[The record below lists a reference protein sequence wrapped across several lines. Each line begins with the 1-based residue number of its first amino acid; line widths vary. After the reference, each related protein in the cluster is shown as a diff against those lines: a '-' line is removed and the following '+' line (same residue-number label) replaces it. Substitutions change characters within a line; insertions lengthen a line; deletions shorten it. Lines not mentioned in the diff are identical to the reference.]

1 MERTKRAE
9 PLSSQMQRKVHNNSI
24 KKEKEPEGSFSL
36 GAISTGSTLLD
47 LCISAGRIRGGG
59 LPYGILV
66 EAFGPNSSGKTILLC
81 QIAGNVE
88 AADGNALFND
98 PEARL
103 SEQFSMMFGMHLK
116 KKDYKVPDTVTEVFE
131 TVRSWKPENP
141 DVINGIFIDSL
152 AALSTDMEM
161 SAKGDKMGSR
171 RAKELSQELR
181 VTCRI
186 IKKKK
191 LLMVCSNQIRDNM
204 DAGMFE
210 SKTTTPGGHAMEF
223 YSSVRLKF
231 STPKKVWDTVT
242 VAGKEVKRAIGI
254 ESEIEVFKN
263 SVWKPYRKAPVIM
276 IFDYGIDD
284 IRANLQFLKEYT
296 GAKTYKVG
304 DIDLGKSLKGAIRRV
319 EDNNLVRKL
328 KNKVI
333 DLWMDIESKFDS
345 ERKPRYDRKTN

>member
-1 MERTKRAE
+1 MERTKNKG
-9 PLSSQMQRKVHNNSI
+9 LSKQMQDKVAKGNTI
-24 KKEKEPEGSFSL
+24 KKEKEPEGDFAL

-47 LCISAGRIRGGG
+47 LAISAGRIRGGG
-59 LPYGILV
+59 LPCGILV

-88 AADGNALFND
+88 AAEGEALFND

-103 SEQFSMMFGMHLK
+103 SQQFSMMFGMHLK
-116 KKDYKVPDTVTEVFE
+116 KKNYKIPDTVTEVFE
-131 TVRSWKPENP
+131 TARDWEPTNP
-141 DVINGIFIDSL
+141 NVVNGIFVDSL

-181 VTCRI
+181 VTCRLI
-186 IKKKK
+186 RKKK

-210 SKTTTPGGHAMEF
+210 AKTTTPGGHAMEF

-231 STPKKVWDTVT
+231 SSPKKVYETVT

-254 ESEIEVFKN
+254 ESEVEVFKN

-284 IRANLQFLKEYT
+284 VRANLQFLKDYT

-304 DIDLGKSLKGAIRRV
+304 DIELSKSLKSAIRMI
-319 EDNNLVRKL
+319 EDQKLVRKL
-328 KNKVI
+328 RNKVI
-333 DLWMDIESKFDS
+333 DLWMEIEAKFDS
-345 ERKPRYDRKTN
+345 ERKPRYGTEE